1 MIRELAAR
9 ADNGVK
15 VQLLWDDA
23 RDQVVLRYKDASTGE
38 KFVVDVPNQSALS
51 AYEHPNAY
59 RPRRRPT
66 KSAA

>member
-9 ADNGVK
+9 TDSGVE
-15 VQLLWDDA
+15 VELLWDDA
-23 RDQVVLRYKDASTGE
+23 RDQVVLRYKDTSTGE
-38 KFVVDVPNQSALS
+38 KFVVDVPNDSALA

-59 RPRRRPT
+59 RPRRRRT